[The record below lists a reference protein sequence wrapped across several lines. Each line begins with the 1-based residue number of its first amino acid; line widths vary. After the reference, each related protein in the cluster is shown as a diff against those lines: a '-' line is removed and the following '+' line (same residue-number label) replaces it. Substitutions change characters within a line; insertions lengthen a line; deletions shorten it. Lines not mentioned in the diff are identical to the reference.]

1 MSLTPEPLSYP
12 LVREIPT
19 EPPPQLAEMRKNQPV
34 CPLRLPTGSTAWI
47 VTRHA
52 DVRKVLADRRF
63 SRAALVAPQAPRSQF
78 VDPEQHMMSS
88 MDPPEHGRVRRL
100 ANPRFTLPRIN
111 ALRHRIEEL
120 AEELAERMAAM
131 PPPVDLNTAYCVPL
145 TKSVIS
151 WILGVPPADQQLFDN
166 WNDHYTSLTKY
177 TGEEMRA
184 ARQDMDVFFRRLV
197 AAKREAPGDDLI
209 SDLLQ
214 HTADGVLTESEI
226 VALGIFLLL
235 AGYET
240 VATAMGSAV
249 VTLLDHPE
257 ELATLRTE
265 PERYPAA
272 VEELLRLNGLSGSAL
287 IRLTTAE
294 VELGGTVLPAG
305 SAVIPSV
312 GSGCRDE
319 RVFSE
324 PDRFDV
330 DRQQHG
336 QLAFGHGPH
345 FCIGADLARTEL
357 EIGLRVLMHRF
368 PTLKVAVPHSEL
380 RWKDYSALGGWEQM
394 PVEWT

>member
-1 MSLTPEPLSYP
+1 M
-12 LVREIPT
+12 
-19 EPPPQLAEMRKNQPV
+19 
-34 CPLRLPTGSTAWI
+34 
-47 VTRHA
+47 
-52 DVRKVLADRRF
+52 
-63 SRAALVAPQAPRSQF
+63 
-78 VDPEQHMMSS
+78 
-88 MDPPEHGRVRRL
+88 
-100 ANPRFTLPRIN
+100 
-111 ALRHRIEEL
+111 
-120 AEELAERMAAM
+120 
-131 PPPVDLNTAYCVPL
+131 
-145 TKSVIS
+145 
-151 WILGVPPADQQLFDN
+151 
-166 WNDHYTSLTKY
+166 SLTKY
-177 TGEEMRA
+177 TGEQMQA
-184 ARQDMDVFFRRLV
+184 ARQDMDDFFRRLV
-197 AAKREAPGDDLI
+197 ATKREAPGDDLI

-214 HTADGVLTESEI
+214 PTADGLLTESEI
-226 VALGIFLLL
+226 IALGIVVLL
-235 AGYET
+235 AGYDT

-265 PERYPAA
+265 PGRYPAA
-272 VEELLRLNGLSGSAL
+272 VEELLRLNGLGGSAL

-305 SAVIPSV
+305 SVVIPSV

-357 EIGLRVLMHRF
+357 EIGLRVLMDRF

-380 RWKDYSALGGWEQM
+380 RWKDYSVLGGWEEM